1 MRIAL
6 RAILSGSTWRTS
18 IALTLALVQRP
29 ISNKDRKQKHRTTH
43 HQPKIHIFGR
53 EKVDTG
59 PDLLTYNQEEA
70 FAKTHLLIP
79 KISEMSALTIDTL
92 ITTLRAASDAQFLT
106 FMQLLND
113 RGIPLFHAAEAA
125 PVVPVAEPVV
135 PAPSDYRVCAA
146 DIDHSTCL
154 GRVLKGGEDKR
165 WKPIIY
171 RESQCGKKQVEGG
184 DLCTICTKNEAA
196 YDGKVGP
203 WRLRVTE
210 EPPGWLHMLGT
221 TWAAKKKPVFNAS
234 ASSSSSASSS
244 ASTVGD
250 SESDAESK
258 DAAKATKAAAKAE
271 AKAAKEAAAAA
282 KAEAKAA
289 KDAEKAAAKEAAAA
303 EKAAAKEAKAAAKA
317 IKDAAAAVTAAA
329 KKAVTKP
336 KEE

>member
-1 MRIAL
+1 
-6 RAILSGSTWRTS
+6 
-18 IALTLALVQRP
+18 
-29 ISNKDRKQKHRTTH
+29 
-43 HQPKIHIFGR
+43 
-53 EKVDTG
+53 
-59 PDLLTYNQEEA
+59 
-70 FAKTHLLIP
+70 
-79 KISEMSALTIDTL
+79 MSALTIDTL

-125 PVVPVAEPVV
+125 PVVPVAEPVAEPVV

-154 GRVLKGGEDKR
+154 GRSLKGGEDKR

-184 DLCTICTKNEAA
+184 DLCTICTKTEAA

-244 ASTVGD
+244 ASTVGESD
-250 SESDAESK
+250 SDAESK

-282 KAEAKAA
+282 LAAEKAAAKAAKEAEKEAAAAAKAEAKAA
-289 KDAEKAAAKEAAAA
+289 KD
-303 EKAAAKEAKAAAKA
+303 AAKA

-329 KKAVTKP
+329 KKVVPKP

>member
-1 MRIAL
+1 
-6 RAILSGSTWRTS
+6 
-18 IALTLALVQRP
+18 
-29 ISNKDRKQKHRTTH
+29 
-43 HQPKIHIFGR
+43 
-53 EKVDTG
+53 
-59 PDLLTYNQEEA
+59 
-70 FAKTHLLIP
+70 
-79 KISEMSALTIDTL
+79 MSALTIDTL

-125 PVVPVAEPVV
+125 PVVPVAEPVAEPVV

-221 TWAAKKKPVFNAS
+221 TWAAKKKPVFNA
-234 ASSSSSASSS
+234 AASSS

-250 SESDAESK
+250 SESDAEPK

-282 KAEAKAA
+282 KAAAKEA

>member
-1 MRIAL
+1 
-6 RAILSGSTWRTS
+6 
-18 IALTLALVQRP
+18 
-29 ISNKDRKQKHRTTH
+29 
-43 HQPKIHIFGR
+43 
-53 EKVDTG
+53 
-59 PDLLTYNQEEA
+59 
-70 FAKTHLLIP
+70 
-79 KISEMSALTIDTL
+79 MSALTIDTL

-221 TWAAKKKPVFNAS
+221 TWAAKKKPVFNA
-234 ASSSSSASSS
+234 AASSS

-289 KDAEKAAAKEAAAA
+289 KDA
-303 EKAAAKEAKAAAKA
+303 AKA

-329 KKAVTKP
+329 KKVVPKP

>member
-1 MRIAL
+1 
-6 RAILSGSTWRTS
+6 
-18 IALTLALVQRP
+18 
-29 ISNKDRKQKHRTTH
+29 
-43 HQPKIHIFGR
+43 
-53 EKVDTG
+53 
-59 PDLLTYNQEEA
+59 
-70 FAKTHLLIP
+70 
-79 KISEMSALTIDTL
+79 MSALTIDTL

-125 PVVPVAEPVV
+125 PVVPVAEPVAEPVV

-244 ASTVGD
+244 ASTVGESD
-250 SESDAESK
+250 SDAESK

-282 KAEAKAA
+282 KAAAKEA
-289 KDAEKAAAKEAAAA
+289 KDAEKASAKEAAAA
-303 EKAAAKEAKAAAKA
+303 AKAAAKAEKEEAKAAAKA